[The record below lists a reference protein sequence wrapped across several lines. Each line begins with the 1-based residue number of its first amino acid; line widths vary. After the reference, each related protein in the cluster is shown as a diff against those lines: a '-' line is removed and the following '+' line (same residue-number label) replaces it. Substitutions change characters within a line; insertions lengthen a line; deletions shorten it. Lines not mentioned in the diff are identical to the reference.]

1 MCFGVVGSAI
11 LFLFFFLVSFLRF
24 CDSVFFSRLC
34 LNVLSI
40 SATVS
45 ETFTISVII

>member
-1 MCFGVVGSAI
+1 MCFGVIGSVNP
-11 LFLFFFLVSFLRF
+11 FFIFFGSFLRF
-24 CDSVFFSRLC
+24 CDSVFCSLFC

-45 ETFTISVII
+45 EAFTISVII

>member
-1 MCFGVVGSAI
+1 MCFSVKFCDSVFS
-11 LFLFFFLVSFLRF
+11 FFGSFLRF
-24 CDSVFFSRLC
+24 CDCVFCSRLC

-45 ETFTISVII
+45 EAFTISVII

>member
-1 MCFGVVGSAI
+1 MCFGVIGSAI
-11 LFLFFFLVSFLRF
+11 LFLFFLVSFLRF
-24 CDSVFFSRLC
+24 CDSVFCSRLC